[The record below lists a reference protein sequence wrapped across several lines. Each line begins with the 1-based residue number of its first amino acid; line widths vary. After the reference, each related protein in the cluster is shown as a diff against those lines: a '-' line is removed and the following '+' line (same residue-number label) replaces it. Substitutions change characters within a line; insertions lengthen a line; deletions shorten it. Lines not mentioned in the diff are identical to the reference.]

1 MCWVELESHSLEAHR
16 EIIKE
21 YIGEW
26 ERISGGGRFMSG
38 FWTEDQASSSM
49 LPSFLN

>member
-1 MCWVELESHSLEAHR
+1 MCWVELESHSLEAHM
-16 EIIKE
+16 EIVKE

-26 ERISGGGRFMSG
+26 ERISEGGLLISG
-38 FWTEDQASSSM
+38 LWTEDQASSLM